1 MIFKN
6 SKLKINGDSK
16 PKASK
21 CLNIKKEILGYLN
34 DILIIVI
41 KKKLKRKKKLKKNIL
56 SSLLLNSKK
65 KKVNWSFINLII
77 FLTTTKTFLM
87 FITLFFIYLLI
98 YLFIFS
104 PVLKNKLKKC
114 R

>member
-34 DILIIVI
+34 DILI
-41 KKKLKRKKKLKKNIL
+41 KNWI
-56 SSLLLNSKK
+56 
-65 KKVNWSFINLII
+65 
-77 FLTTTKTFLM
+77 
-87 FITLFFIYLLI
+87 
-98 YLFIFS
+98 
-104 PVLKNKLKKC
+104 
-114 R
+114 

>member
-21 CLNIKKEILGYLN
+21 CLNIKKEIIGYLN

-41 KKKLKRKKKLKKNIL
+41 KKKLKRKKKFKKNIFFII
-56 SSLLLNSKK
+56 LLN
-65 KKVNWSFINLII
+65 
-77 FLTTTKTFLM
+77 
-87 FITLFFIYLLI
+87 
-98 YLFIFS
+98 
-104 PVLKNKLKKC
+104 
-114 R
+114 

>member
-56 SSLLLNSKK
+56 FSILLNSKK

>member
-56 SSLLLNSKK
+56 SSILLNSKK

>member
-21 CLNIKKEILGYLN
+21 CLNIKKEIIGYLN

-56 SSLLLNSKK
+56 SSILLNSKK

>member
-56 SSLLLNSKK
+56 SSILLNSKK

-114 R
+114 L

>member
-6 SKLKINGDSK
+6 SKLKINGNNSK

-21 CLNIKKEILGYLN
+21 CLNIKKEKIVYL

-56 SSLLLNSKK
+56 SSILLNSKK

>member
-6 SKLKINGDSK
+6 SKLKVTDNSG
-16 PKASK
+16 PKAGK
-21 CLNIKKEILGYLN
+21 CLNIKKKKIGYLA
-34 DILIIVI
+34 DILTIVI

-56 SSLLLNSKK
+56 SSILLNSKK